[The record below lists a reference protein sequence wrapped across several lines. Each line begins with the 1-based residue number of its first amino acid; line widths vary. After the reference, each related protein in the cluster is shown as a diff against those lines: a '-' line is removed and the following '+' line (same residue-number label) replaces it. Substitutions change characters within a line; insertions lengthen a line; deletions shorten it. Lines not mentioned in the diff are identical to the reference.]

1 MLLLASALTACSTQ
15 SERGSTGTESQAAA
29 PAPPPPAPAPEPEYV
44 PQREPVQYSEAPLP
58 ETPPPPTP
66 VEEFPITQYEL
77 PPEEPEAPVVAEAE
91 PVEEE
96 DEFLEE
102 EPIAEEE
109 MLDEEEEVAA
119 EEPAEELVAEA
130 VPEEEDEFLEEE
142 PVAEEEMLDEEEEEV
157 ALEEPAPEVVA
168 EAPEEEEEF
177 PEEEVVAEEEP
188 EEEEEMVAAAPEPQV
203 EEEEHVVEDLGPLGD
218 TGQTLS
224 YAEEKT
230 AQRGTG
236 ASAPQEF
243 PDEPTTVTVTFEA
256 DPLFNFDKYNIRS
269 DQRSKLDELVDQLNG
284 ATYSNVSV
292 AGHADRIGT
301 DAYNLKLSERRAN
314 SVKAYLV
321 RKGIPASKI
330 TIEFYGEGQPITSE
344 ADCQGK
350 RGKDLISCYQPD
362 RRVEVNVTGEKT
374 N

>member
-1 MLLLASALTACSTQ
+1 MRRRPNRLLMLLLASALTACSTQ

-44 PQREPVQYSEAPLP
+44 PQREPVQYSDAPLP
-58 ETPPPPTP
+58 ETPPAPTA
-66 VEEFPITQYEL
+66 VEEFPITRYEL
-77 PPEEPEAPVVAEAE
+77 PPEPEAPVVTEAE
-91 PVEEE
+91 PLEEE
-96 DEFLEE
+96 DDEFLEE

-109 MLDEEEEVAA
+109 MLDEEEEVAV
-119 EEPAEELVAEA
+119 EEPTEEL
-130 VPEEEDEFLEEE
+130 
-142 PVAEEEMLDEEEEEV
+142 
-157 ALEEPAPEVVA
+157 VA

-177 PEEEVVAEEEP
+177 LEEEAVAEEEL

-203 EEEEHVVEDLGPLGD
+203 EEQERVVEDLGPIGD

-224 YAEEKT
+224 YAEET
-230 AQRGTG
+230 TTQRGTG

-256 DPLFNFDKYNIRS
+256 DPLFNFDKYNIRT
-269 DQRSKLDELVDQLNG
+269 DQRSKLDEFVDQLNG
-284 ATYSNVSV
+284 TSYSNVSV
-292 AGHADRIGT
+292 VGHADRIGT
-301 DAYNLKLSERRAN
+301 DAYNQKLSERRAN

-330 TIEFYGEGQPITSE
+330 TIEFYGESQPVTSE
-344 ADCQGK
+344 ADCQGR
-350 RGKDLISCYQPD
+350 RGRELISCYQPD
-362 RRVEVNVTGEKT
+362 RRVEVNVTGEKS

>member
-29 PAPPPPAPAPEPEYV
+29 PAPPPAPAPEPEHV
-44 PQREPVQYSEAPLP
+44 PQREPVQYSDAPLP
-58 ETPPPPTP
+58 RTPPPPTP
-66 VEEFPITQYEL
+66 VEEFPITRYEL
-77 PPEEPEAPVVAEAE
+77 PAEEPEAPVVAEAG
-91 PVEEE
+91 PLEEE

-109 MLDEEEEVAA
+109 LLEEEEVAVQP
-119 EEPAEELVAEA
+119 PAEVVAEA

-142 PVAEEEMLDEEEEEV
+142 PVAEEEPLDEEEV
-157 ALEEPAPEVVA
+157 AAEPPPQVA
-168 EAPEEEEEF
+168 AQEAAPEEEE
-177 PEEEVVAEEEP
+177 PLEEEVATEEELEQ
-188 EEEEEMVAAAPEPQV
+188 EEEIVAAAPAPRA
-203 EEEEHVVEDLGPLGD
+203 EEEERVVGDLGPLGD

-224 YAEEKT
+224 YAEERTK
-230 AQRGTG
+230 QRGTG
-236 ASAPQEF
+236 ASAPQTF
-243 PDEPTTVTVTFEA
+243 PDEPATVKVTLEA
-256 DPLFNFDKYNIRS
+256 DPLFNFDKYNIRV
-269 DQRSKLDELVDQLNG
+269 DQRGKLDELVDQLNG
-284 ATYSNVSV
+284 AAYSNVSV

-301 DAYNLKLSERRAN
+301 EAYNQKLSERRAS

-330 TIEFYGEGQPITSE
+330 TVESYGESHPITSE
-344 ADCQGK
+344 ADCRGR
-350 RGKDLISCYQPD
+350 RGKDLIACYQPD